1 MKGKKTLNIST
12 MKKNVSAVNSEL
24 ANVDIA
30 SGSIQCMLASSKF
43 VKFTKETNLDVK
55 NKPKKDQKKDKF
67 KVTINLE
74 ALTKKLDNKEDLLLR
89 ELNEL
94 KKIYY
99 QPEDYELEDL
109 MRESNKTAKYS
120 KMSVKDIVYGIILN
134 RRDQLMKAVKGKD
147 NINQIVKDIYENKGE
162 IETLLTEEYCEEK
175 KEKDKTKVDIQLEE
189 KGIAEVIQSMQTVTD
204 QIEKEFMQ
212 VYKTEGKLLD
222 EISNSMKEM
231 EREKER
237 KSKIKSKG
245 NNMKSNATLSSN
257 NFDGINKAQQSYRLN
272 STTSLKINSFQDRE
286 ENIINEE
293 EKQEDNGNRVFSKED
308 ITRKITDKKKE
319 KISLDKNKVSGFAV
333 NRMNLAKI
341 ISNKIATIGKNNHNN
356 IDYWSNGIKKALQSK
371 ENTNN
376 SMKQMY
382 EVIKN
387 DLSVYN
393 DINGPLKE
401 LIEELQKHA
410 DGKGF
415 NNVDIKVLNLVNVVV
430 AIANKCNN
438 IVDTMNTMWQYLI
451 NEYNSERTAA
461 IMGKKGDMLKKKA
474 MLKQEKMVNLS
485 SNNQFI
491 SAEVWKEKS
500 LFEKV
505 MLRFKFTDFNQ
516 MPKATIWKKFKDNEK
531 LEFLNMLYRYRYNR
545 GKLLLQQYDQKNPQE
560 LIAKINSF
568 LYYNDKDKKGFTC
581 YTKEDV
587 LAQVKG
593 NNSETWNEH
602 SENIKRLTDIL
613 NRISE
618 NNGVIGIY
626 YVRGQR
632 IKCKGKSFKDI
643 IINRNK
649 QVKRKN
655 KNNNN
660 NKKPNGKGKRKR
672 YKKRNYGNRYNK
684 EPPKQNNIVNA
695 KPDEEVREE
704 EDNKVMEINTD
715 SHQIDNKY
723 NVDVTQ
729 NIHNIHV
736 NNNNNWDF

>member
-1 MKGKKTLNIST
+1 MKGKKTLNINN
-12 MKKNVSAVNSEL
+12 MKKSVSAVNAEL
-24 ANVDIA
+24 ANVDNA
-30 SGSIQCMLASSKF
+30 SGNIQCMLASSKF
-43 VKFTKETNLDVK
+43 VRFTKETNLDVK

-67 KVTINLE
+67 KITINLE
-74 ALTKKLDNKEDLLLR
+74 ALTKKLDNKEDLPLR

-99 QPEDYELEDL
+99 QPEDYELEEL

-120 KMSVKDIVYGIILN
+120 KMSVRDIIYGIVLN
-134 RRDQLMKAVKGKD
+134 RRDQLMKAVKGKE
-147 NINQIVKDIYENKGE
+147 NVNQIVKNVFENKEE
-162 IETLLTEEYCEEK
+162 IETLLAEEYCEEN
-175 KEKDKTKVDIQLEE
+175 KEKDKKKVEINLEE
-189 KGIAEVIQSMQTVTD
+189 KGITEVIESMQTVTE
-204 QIEKEFMQ
+204 QVEKEFMQ
-212 VYKTEGKLLD
+212 IYKKEAKLID
-222 EISNSMKEM
+222 EIGNSMKER
-231 EREKER
+231 EREKEM
-237 KSKIKSKG
+237 KSKVKVKDNRS
-245 NNMKSNATLSSN
+245 KSNATLTSN
-257 NFDGINKAQQSYRLN
+257 SFTGINKAQQSYVLN
-272 STTSLKINSFQDRE
+272 STTSLKMNAGQDNE
-286 ENIINEE
+286 ENA
-293 EKQEDNGNRVFSKED
+293 NRIFSKED
-308 ITRKITDKKKE
+308 ITRKISNKKRE

-333 NRMNLAKI
+333 NRMNLANI
-341 ISNKIATIGKNNHNN
+341 ISNKIATIGKNNHNS

-371 ENTNN
+371 ENTKN

-393 DINGPLKE
+393 DINGPLAE
-401 LIEELQKHA
+401 LIEELQKNA
-410 DGKGF
+410 DGEGF

-451 NEYNSERTAA
+451 NEYNSEKTAA
-461 IMGKKGDMLKKKA
+461 IMGKKGDILKKKA

-485 SNNQFI
+485 SQNQFI

-531 LEFLNMLYRYRYNR
+531 LEFLNMLYKYRFTR
-545 GKLLLQQYDQKNPQE
+545 GKLLLQQYDYRNPQD
-560 LIAKINSF
+560 LIGKINSF

-581 YTKEDV
+581 YTKEEI
-587 LAQVKG
+587 LEQIKA
-593 NNSETWNEH
+593 NNSKTWNEH
-602 SENIKRLTDIL
+602 SDNIKRLTDIL
-613 NRISE
+613 NKISE

-643 IINRNK
+643 IINK
-649 QVKRKN
+649 KK
-655 KNNNN
+655 KGKKMNN
-660 NKKPNGKGKRKR
+660 NKKKPNIKGRRRKYKR
-672 YKKRNYGNRYNK
+672 RNYMNNHNQ
-684 EPPKQNNIVNA
+684 EPPRQKNIYNEEQEERAMEEGNNN
-695 KPDEEVREE
+695 
-704 EDNKVMEINTD
+704 VMEINTD
-715 SHQIDNKY
+715 SHNRYNKD

-736 NNNNNWDF
+736 NDNNNLGF